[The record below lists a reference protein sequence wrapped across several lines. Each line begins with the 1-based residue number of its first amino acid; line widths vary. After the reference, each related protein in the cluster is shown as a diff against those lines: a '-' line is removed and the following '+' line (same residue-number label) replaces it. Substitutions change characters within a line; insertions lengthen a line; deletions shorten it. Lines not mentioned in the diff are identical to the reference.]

1 MKTARME
8 ARHKLRLVPLSGVE
22 LPIFQNNMTG
32 KKMKY
37 TSLSEVFRKVSL
49 VMLKCLRRLPRK
61 SSVNIGNMA
70 FRMIIA
76 LKYESFI
83 VFANQLFMIIFKKQG
98 KEALPDIKLYFG
110 GELYE

>member
-1 MKTARME
+1 MRTARME
-8 ARHKLRLVPLSGVE
+8 ARHKFRLIPLSGAE

-32 KKMKY
+32 KKIKY
-37 TSLSEVFRKVSL
+37 TSLSDVFRNVSL

-61 SSVNIGNMA
+61 SSENIGNMA

-76 LKYESFI
+76 LKYGSFM
-83 VFANQLFMIIFKKQG
+83 VFANQLFMIILKKQD
-98 KEALPDIKLYFG
+98 KEALPDIKFYFW